1 MDLVLVMT
9 IPYPQTHNYGSIILA
24 PSNMFQLE
32 DSHEASTKNFLQVRK
47 MHIPNAH
54 TKCTYQIL
62 SFGAQTFVCHIFWIV
77 PITLLLETSL
87 TLILSPVL
95 LITTINLPTINSSL
109 HISRILSKC
118 FQYVNFYT
126 STNVAIKFNCKII
139 KLMVVSETIIR
150 CRLLEL
156 WTYVVIE

>member
-54 TKCTYQIL
+54 TKYC
-62 SFGAQTFVCHIFWIV
+62 
-77 PITLLLETSL
+77 P
-87 TLILSPVL
+87 
-95 LITTINLPTINSSL
+95 
-109 HISRILSKC
+109 
-118 FQYVNFYT
+118 
-126 STNVAIKFNCKII
+126 
-139 KLMVVSETIIR
+139 
-150 CRLLEL
+150 LEL
-156 WTYVVIE
+156 KLLYVTYFELYQLLFCWKRR